1 MHFLFLKSFWWIL
14 KITIFQ
20 VKNLCCNQSIN
31 LTFIQHCWPIT
42 TFQGYV
48 FFSTK
53 KLTTPLAS
61 AERLGLNFPAR
72 GPVCQTKRSPQHD
85 GRPPRVAWLGFF
97 FFRLWKRVRDWA
109 AHTVTQ
115 KHTPLDPFFFWFG
128 KVRKRQ
134 QNRTMR
140 LRWIEECVK
149 IIYITKLFR
158 CTWKT
163 YECKG
168 QMCAWINTTNTW
180 QTSGF

>member
-97 FFRLWKRVRDWA
+97 S
-109 AHTVTQ
+109 
-115 KHTPLDPFFFWFG
+115 
-128 KVRKRQ
+128 
-134 QNRTMR
+134 
-140 LRWIEECVK
+140 
-149 IIYITKLFR
+149 
-158 CTWKT
+158 
-163 YECKG
+163 
-168 QMCAWINTTNTW
+168 
-180 QTSGF
+180 SGFEKGYAIGRHTQWHRNTHLWILFFLIWKSKKKTTKQNYETKMNRGMCENHIYYETVSL